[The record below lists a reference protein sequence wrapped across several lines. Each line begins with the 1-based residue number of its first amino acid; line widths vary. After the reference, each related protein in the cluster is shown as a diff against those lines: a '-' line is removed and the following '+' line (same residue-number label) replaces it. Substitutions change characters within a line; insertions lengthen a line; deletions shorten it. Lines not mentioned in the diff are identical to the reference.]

1 MTADT
6 IELECALES
15 ITLEDNP
22 PLTEKEKVA
31 IRNKKYFM
39 TENGKK
45 KRYEAA
51 KRYRA
56 KHPELGENI
65 YAKYQENIKRTSY
78 EWWIKNKERIL
89 AYKRAKYHEKK
100 MLKQQAATTV

>member
-1 MTADT
+1 MTVDT

-45 KRYEAA
+45 RGTRLLKGIVLNILSQEKTYTQNTRKTLRELPMNGGLKTKR
-51 KRYRA
+51 KFWPTR
-56 KHPELGENI
+56 ELNI
-65 YAKYQENIKRTSY
+65 T
-78 EWWIKNKERIL
+78 
-89 AYKRAKYHEKK
+89 KK
-100 MLKQQAATTV
+100 KC